1 MRLFVFGLGY
11 VGAAFADA
19 LQARGWDIAASARD
33 PGQAQA
39 LRDRGIT
46 PADPADRDAM
56 IAALAGANAILV
68 TAPPGPDGC
77 PALESIIPA
86 LAQAQAY
93 PDWIGYLST
102 TGVYGDF
109 DGRWVFETSP
119 LKAQSVEGARRVGAE
134 RDWRQVG
141 RCMGLTV
148 TTFRLPG
155 IYGPSRSALDRLRAG
170 EGRRIVKP
178 GQVFSRIHVD
188 DIVSGLL
195 ASLDHPR
202 AGGIYNLVDDAPA
215 PPQDVMEH
223 AARLLGVPVPPD
235 LPFNELGMSPATR
248 RFYAENKR
256 VSNALI
262 KAELG
267 WRPRYPTYREGL
279 AAILKAGGYGLLV
292 VDRQR
297 ARRDTGGFQPRSV
310 AQPRRPRQAA
320 GDQIALLRLSQTLGF
335 GHGGN

>member
-11 VGAAFADA
+11 VGEAFASA
-19 LQARGWDIAASARD
+19 LQVRGWEISATARGAE
-33 PGQAQA
+33 QAQA
-39 LRDRGIT
+39 LRARGIV
-46 PADPADRDAM
+46 PADPDDRDAM
-56 IAALAGANAILV
+56 AAALTGVNAILV

-77 PALESIIPA
+77 PALESVIPA
-86 LAQAQAY
+86 LAQAQAF

-109 DGRWVFETSP
+109 EGRWVFETSP

-141 RCMGLTV
+141 RGMGLTV
-148 TTFRLPG
+148 ATFRLPG
-155 IYGPSRSALDRLRAG
+155 IYGPGRSALDRLRAS

-195 ASLDHPR
+195 ASLERPR
-202 AGGIYNLVDDAPA
+202 AGGIYNLVDDEPA

-235 LPFNELGMSPATR
+235 LPFNALGMSPATR

-256 VSNALI
+256 VSNAKA

-267 WRPRYPTYREGL
+267 WRPEYPTYREGL
-279 AAILKAGGYGLLV
+279 AGILKAGG
-292 VDRQR
+292 
-297 ARRDTGGFQPRSV
+297 
-310 AQPRRPRQAA
+310 
-320 GDQIALLRLSQTLGF
+320 
-335 GHGGN
+335 

>member
-11 VGAAFADA
+11 VGAAFSRVLKGRGWRIAA
-19 LQARGWDIAASARD
+19 TARGADQAERLRAQGIVAAHPD
-33 PGQAQA
+33 
-39 LRDRGIT
+39 DR
-46 PADPADRDAM
+46 AAM
-56 IAALAGANAILV
+56 AAALEGVNAVLV

-77 PALESIIPA
+77 PALESLVPA
-86 LAQAQAY
+86 LAQAQAF

-109 DGRWVFETSP
+109 DGRWVFETTP

-134 RDWRQVG
+134 RDWQEVG
-141 RCMGLTV
+141 RGMGLTV
-148 TTFRLPG
+148 TAFRLPG
-155 IYGPSRSALDRLRAG
+155 IYGPGRSALDRLRAG

-195 ASLDHPR
+195 ASLDRPR
-202 AGGIYNLVDDAPA
+202 PGGVYNLVDDEPA

-235 LPFNELGMSPATR
+235 LPFNALGMSPATR

-256 VSNALI
+256 VSNALA

-267 WRPRYPTYREGL
+267 WRPAYPTYREGL
-279 AAILKAGGYGLLV
+279 AAILKAGG
-292 VDRQR
+292 
-297 ARRDTGGFQPRSV
+297 
-310 AQPRRPRQAA
+310 
-320 GDQIALLRLSQTLGF
+320 
-335 GHGGN
+335 